1 MKGKQVRVVL
11 AALLVVGV
19 VGLVYRV
26 VSSSEN
32 EVVLSGLAPLEREFI
47 DRVVISSP
55 ESQAIVEGKV
65 IGTNKNWFVNVTDPV
80 FVPKIDQFWS
90 AVSEINEAGLI
101 ALNVDN
107 HERMGVDD
115 ASGTRVEFYLGGA
128 VQEQLIIGGWDQD
141 VRLCYVRRS
150 GQDAVYGIECPV
162 PAISIFDPNAD
173 GWRNPIIASIPAQE
187 VQSIVFSYPDHEF
200 AVSLAETEAGLA
212 WMAARPIDEPPG
224 VEEVEANPYI
234 VQNLLQTFQGLLA
247 TGFAAD
253 DEADELTFDAA
264 TPSIRIVTAEG
275 SSSPTIRLR
284 FLPRDEE
291 TSYVKTGSQPTVFII
306 PRGLAELLLIR
317 QEVFGLG
324 LDEEPDGS
332 EESEETSDG

>member
-1 MKGKQVRVVL
+1 MIG
-11 AALLVVGV
+11 
-19 VGLVYRV
+19 
-26 VSSSEN
+26 N
-32 EVVLSGLAPLEREFI
+32 E
-47 DRVVISSP
+47 
-55 ESQAIVEGKV
+55 
-65 IGTNKNWFVNVTDPV
+65 KNWFVNVTDPV

-90 AVSEINEAGLI
+90 AVAEINEAGLI

-115 ASGTRVEFYLGGA
+115 ASGIRVEFYLGGA
-128 VQEQLIIGGWDQD
+128 VQEQLIVGSWDQG

-162 PAISIFDPNAD
+162 PASAIFDPNAD

-200 AVSLAETEAGLA
+200 GVSLVETEAGLV

-234 VQNLLQTFQGLLA
+234 IQNLLQTFQGLLA
-247 TGFAAD
+247 TGFADD

-324 LDEEPDGS
+324 LEDETDGS
-332 EESEETSDG
+332 EASDDSSDG

>member
-11 AALLVVGV
+11 AALLI
-19 VGLVYRV
+19 VGLAGLVFRI

-32 EVVLSGLAPLEREFI
+32 EVVLSGLSPLEREFI
-47 DRVVISSP
+47 DRVVIRSP
-55 ESQAIVEGKV
+55 ESEAVVEGKV
-65 IGTNKNWFVNVTDPV
+65 IGNQKIWFVNVTDPV

-90 AVSEINEAGLI
+90 AMAEIDEAGLI

-107 HERMGVDD
+107 HERMGVDE
-115 ASGTRVEFYLGGA
+115 ASGTLVEFYLGGA
-128 VQEQLIIGGWDQD
+128 VQEQLIIGSWDQD

-162 PAISIFDPNAD
+162 PAASIFDPTAD
-173 GWRNPIIASIPAQE
+173 DWRNPIIASIPAQE
-187 VQSIVFSYPDHEF
+187 VESIVFSYPDQQF
-200 AVSLAETEAGLA
+200 AVSLVETEAGYA
-212 WMAARPIDEPPG
+212 WMASRPIEESPG

-234 VQNLLQTFQGLLA
+234 VQNLLNTFQGLLA
-247 TGFAAD
+247 TGFADD
-253 DEADELTFDAA
+253 DEADELIFDAA
-264 TPSIRIVTAEG
+264 TPSIRIQTVEG
-275 SSSPTIRLR
+275 STSPTIRLR

-291 TSYVKTGSQPTVFII
+291 TSYVKTGSQPTVFVI

-324 LDEEPDGS
+324 LEEESD
-332 EESEETSDG
+332 ESEEESDG